1 VAKVTLLLSLF
12 FGSNTAGFYLWQQPR
27 ARQQRLGQALLLLG
41 ALILGANMALL
52 GQMFHLAG
60 SASALLLVWGL
71 GVLVIAYGLQLTPLG
86 VLAILL
92 IGLGYWQGVLG
103 IPEDSWSLLALE
115 HMPLLTSL
123 LLVPLAYWCR
133 SQAIFVLSVTL
144 GIAALEVNLLAAL
157 KVFPR
162 SPGWIATVMFV
173 LPPALLWSYNDWL
186 WPAVSIRFQSVA
198 RGLALLFLSLL
209 FYIASFYGAWT
220 SSWAQA
226 NAQSLSSWAP
236 LLDVGFLIALT
247 IFQWLAL
254 RRQGRGQP
262 SRAWGWTTKGIACLL
277 VVTAIIPLWHLEISP
292 ISVLAVVILNGLLFL
307 LASSLI
313 HAGLTQGERRTFW
326 GGIVL
331 LALQILSRL
340 LEYET
345 GLLIKSFVF
354 LLCGT
359 AVIVIG
365 LRFERHL
372 ATLKTTTGNSP

>member
-1 VAKVTLLLSLF
+1 
-12 FGSNTAGFYLWQQPR
+12 
-27 ARQQRLGQALLLLG
+27 
-41 ALILGANMALL
+41 MALL
-52 GQMFHLAG
+52 AQMFHLAG
-60 SASALLLVWGL
+60 SGAALLLAWGL
-71 GVLVIAYGLQLTPLG
+71 GVLVMAYGLQLATLG

-103 IPEDSWSLLALE
+103 IPEESWSLLALE

-133 SQAIFVLSVTL
+133 SQAIFVLSATL
-144 GIAALEVNLLAAL
+144 GIAALEVNLFEAL

-173 LPPALLWSYNDWL
+173 LPPALLWSYHDWL

-209 FYIASFYGAWT
+209 FYFASFYGAWA

-226 NAQSLSSWAP
+226 SAPSLSNWAP

-247 IFQWLAL
+247 TFQWLSL
-254 RRQGRGQP
+254 KRQGRRQASGE
-262 SRAWGWTTKGIACLL
+262 WGRTTKGFACLL
-277 VVTAIIPLWHLEISP
+277 VVTAIVPLWHLQISP
-292 ISVLAVVILNGLLFL
+292 IPVLAVVILNGLLFL

-326 GGIVL
+326 NGIVL

-345 GLLIKSFVF
+345 GLLVKSFVF

-365 LRFERHL
+365 LWFERYL
-372 ATLKTTTGNSP
+372 ATLKITKGDSP